1 MFKLSPNESLLYE
14 AMMDDPSH
22 VWTVEQLA
30 KVLYHDSPR
39 PKFWRASILV
49 QVKNL
54 RMKTY
59 LMKDNAVVKI
69 SKYNGRGNKAKFT
82 LRKTADRLG
91 SLWE

>member
-1 MFKLSPNESLLYE
+1 
-14 AMMDDPSH
+14 
-22 VWTVEQLA
+22 
-30 KVLYHDSPR
+30 
-39 PKFWRASILV
+39 
-49 QVKNL
+49 
-54 RMKTY
+54 MKTY